1 MASHEELI
9 SQFTDVTGVEAERA
23 QFYLESS
30 AWHLD
35 VALASFFETDEQ
47 GASTSILA
55 EERMLDSST
64 DESTGSEAQLKS
76 INPVGSISKSKPR
89 IATIKDLQKKDS
101 SSDEE
106 EGQAFYAGGS
116 ETSGQQ
122 ILGPGK
128 KKDLITEMFKSCQ
141 EQSLSLENET
151 AVEPRPSTFSG
162 IGYKLGQTSND
173 AEAFPSI
180 PNKDHGR
187 DSVKVISADM
197 TTYKVLSL
205 THSSAKDSI
214 KKGLSSGQQANS
226 GIITLKLWRNGFTI
240 NDGELRTYDDSKNKE
255 FLSAIK
261 RGEVPIEIQQEIQG
275 AEIRMD
281 MEDHRSEEYIPSKV
295 RLSAFSGKGHI
306 LGSPSPATVGMP
318 VSTGSSDDAANE
330 LRARSQLIVDTNK
343 PATTIQ
349 IRLADGSNV
358 RAQFN
363 LFHTVGDLRRFIITM
378 RPQYASTNFSL
389 LTAYPSTEL
398 NEENSTISQANLQN
412 STVIQRLK

>member
-173 AEAFPSI
+173 AE
-180 PNKDHGR
+180 
-187 DSVKVISADM
+187 
-197 TTYKVLSL
+197 
-205 THSSAKDSI
+205 
-214 KKGLSSGQQANS
+214 GLSSGQQANS

>member
-173 AEAFPSI
+173 AE
-180 PNKDHGR
+180 
-187 DSVKVISADM
+187 VV
-197 TTYKVLSL
+197 T
-205 THSSAKDSI
+205 
-214 KKGLSSGQQANS
+214 GLSSGQQANS